1 MIGFLTVLTVVVVLL
16 IVVLVA
22 YHLIGIYI
30 ALKRGADHLETLA
43 GGLAKVR
50 DDTGSLNA
58 KVDTINGG
66 LSALAPDLL
75 KANENLAAIVNVA
88 KQGQAGTAG

>member
-1 MIGFLTVLTVVVVLL
+1 MIAFLTVVTL
-16 IVVLVA
+16 IVVLVIVALVA
-22 YHLIGIYI
+22 YHLIGIYV

-50 DDTGSLNA
+50 DNTSSLNA

-66 LSALAPDLL
+66 LSALVPDLL
-75 KANENLAAIVNVA
+75 KANDNLAAIVSVA
-88 KQGQAGTAG
+88 QKGPG

>member
-1 MIGFLTVLTVVVVLL
+1 MIGFLTVVTLIVVLL

-30 ALKRGADHLETLA
+30 ALKRGADHLEALA
-43 GGLAKVR
+43 GGLAKVQ

-66 LSALAPDLL
+66 LSGLAPHLL
-75 KANENLAAIVNVA
+75 KANDNLAAIVAVA
-88 KQGQAGTAG
+88 SHGMASP

>member
-1 MIGFLTVLTVVVVLL
+1 MITFLTVVTL
-16 IVVLVA
+16 IVVLVIVALVA

-30 ALKRGADHLETLA
+30 ALKRGADHLEALA

-50 DDTGSLNA
+50 ENTSSLNA

-75 KANENLAAIVNVA
+75 KANDNLAAIVSVA
-88 KQGQAGTAG
+88 QKGPG

>member
-1 MIGFLTVLTVVVVLL
+1 MIAFLTILTLIVVLV

-30 ALKRGADHLETLA
+30 ALKRGADHLQALA

-58 KVDTINGG
+58 KVDAINGG

-75 KANENLAAIVNVA
+75 KANDNLAAIVSVA
-88 KQGQAGTAG
+88 KKGPS

>member
-1 MIGFLTVLTVVVVLL
+1 MITFLTVVTL
-16 IVVLVA
+16 IVVLVIVALVA

-30 ALKRGADHLETLA
+30 ALKRGADHLEALA

-50 DDTGSLNA
+50 ENTSSLNA

-75 KANENLAAIVNVA
+75 KANDNLATIVSVA
-88 KQGQAGTAG
+88 QKGPG

>member
-1 MIGFLTVLTVVVVLL
+1 MIAFLTALTLIVVAL

-30 ALKRGADHLETLA
+30 ALKSGADHLEALA
-43 GGLAKVR
+43 GGLSKVR
-50 DDTGSLNA
+50 DATSSLNA

-75 KANENLAAIVNVA
+75 KANDNLAAIVSVA
-88 KQGQAGTAG
+88 QKGPS

>member
-1 MIGFLTVLTVVVVLL
+1 MIAFLTIVTL
-16 IVVLVA
+16 IVVFVIVALVA

-30 ALKRGADHLETLA
+30 ALKRGADHLEALA

-50 DDTGSLNA
+50 DDTSSLNA

-75 KANENLAAIVNVA
+75 KANDNLAAIVSVA
-88 KQGQAGTAG
+88 QKGPG

>member
-1 MIGFLTVLTVVVVLL
+1 MIAFLTALTL
-16 IVVLVA
+16 IVVLVIVALVA

-30 ALKRGADHLETLA
+30 ALKRGADHLEALA

-50 DDTGSLNA
+50 ENTSSLNA

-75 KANENLAAIVNVA
+75 KANDNLAAIVSVA
-88 KQGQAGTAG
+88 QKGPH

>member
-1 MIGFLTVLTVVVVLL
+1 MTLVVVLV

-22 YHLIGIYI
+22 YHLIGIYF
-30 ALKRGADHLETLA
+30 ALKRGADHLEALA
-43 GGLAKVR
+43 VGLAKVQ
-50 DDTGSLNA
+50 DDTSSLNA

-75 KANENLAAIVNVA
+75 KANDNLAAIVSVA
-88 KQGQAGTAG
+88 QKGPG